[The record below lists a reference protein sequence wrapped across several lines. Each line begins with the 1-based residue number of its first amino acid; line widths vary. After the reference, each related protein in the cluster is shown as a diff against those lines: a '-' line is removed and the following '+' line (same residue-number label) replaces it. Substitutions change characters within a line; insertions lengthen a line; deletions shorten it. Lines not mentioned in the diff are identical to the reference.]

1 MRKTKPIADTINPG
15 RWIGCGGVFC
25 VEVAIVHS
33 IACRRVDVVTILLD
47 SFLLSQKPAAGA
59 GYPT

>member
-1 MRKTKPIADTINPG
+1 MRKTKPITETINPG
-15 RWIGCGGVFC
+15 RWIGCGGVFW

-33 IACRRVDVVTILLD
+33 IVRCRVDAITILLD